1 MKVALFA
8 VSLCLIPA
16 TLPAQTASP
25 GRIEVS
31 GGLRWS
37 GALIFPGVDAL
48 ENAPGGRTSPVFTS
62 RSQLEASP
70 GAEARLGI
78 AIARMVRVEAS
89 AGFNKTRLS
98 TRLGRDTDGAPPVT
112 AGEDVSQYLFEA
124 GVLAQL
130 ARWGGSSARL
140 APFVTAGAG
149 YLRHAHEGRT
159 VVQTGRSYYIGAGA
173 HYGWRTSGRGRL
185 KGAGLRADVR
195 ASILED
201 GALPGQKR
209 RVAPVAG
216 VGLFVRF

>member
-1 MKVALFA
+1 MRGVVVAA
-8 VSLCLIPA
+8 WLCLVPA
-16 TLPAQTASP
+16 SLSAQPAAP
-25 GRIEVS
+25 GRVELS

-37 GALIFPGVDAL
+37 GALVFPGVDAR
-48 ENAPGGRTSPVFTS
+48 ENAPGGRTSSVFTS
-62 RSQLEASP
+62 RSQLDASS
-70 GAEARLGI
+70 GAEARVGVAL
-78 AIARMVRVEAS
+78 ARMLRVEAS
-89 AGFNKTRLS
+89 VGFNKTRLS
-98 TRLGRDTDGAPPVT
+98 TRLARDTDGAPSVT
-112 AGEDVSQYLFEA
+112 AREEVSQYLVEA

-130 ARWGGSSARL
+130 ARWGGRSGRI

-159 VVQTGRSYYIGAGA
+159 VVQTGRSYYVGAGA
-173 HYGWRTSGRGRL
+173 HYAWRTSGRGRV

-201 GALPGQKR
+201 GALLDETR